1 MHCARRRDLCVFL
14 IGFSLSACFFPRYQI
29 QIHIPFFS
37 LPFISKSFTDRPS
50 FVRTLSAMATRSSP
64 FIGILLL
71 LFRRQVDLFDFIFS
85 HFLGSTWPNSFR
97 TSLHITNT
105 LIPKGLPSLQFN
117 GNSTCSDPATLQFVS
132 FFLGTPNLMVAGLR
146 KPTRVHLLPDR
157 LKSRPSSQSH
167 EESLIKDEPETA
179 CFQYFWYK
187 SKSLQNDGLTARH
200 DWALEIKVVAT
211 GQPGKQL

>member
-1 MHCARRRDLCVFL
+1 MISVC
-14 IGFSLSACFFPRYQI
+14 FSLVFHCLRVSFLVTKFKYTSRFFPC
-29 QIHIPFFS
+29 
-37 LPFISKSFTDRPS
+37 
-50 FVRTLSAMATRSSP
+50 RSSANRLRIDRHS
-64 FIGILLL
+64 FAHSLCHGNTIIGILLL